1 MAHRI
6 RIHRTGGPEVLRYED
21 YDVGEP
27 GPGQVRLAQ
36 DAAGV
41 NFVDTQFREG
51 IYDATLPLTLGV
63 EGAGI
68 VDAVGPGVTEFEV
81 GDRVAY
87 WLAFGSY
94 ADARLVEADKLL
106 KLPIGLSS
114 EQAAAILT
122 KGLSA
127 WAMVKRAHVVQPGET
142 VLVQAAAGGVGSLA
156 ASWAQALGAK
166 VIATVG
172 TPEKAAWLR
181 ERGIETVLD
190 GGDPDLAARVY
201 AMTDGRGADVVYELI
216 GAATFDKS
224 VAALRPGGDLVH
236 FGNASGAPSV
246 DPAALADRSIVY
258 TRPNTADFVN
268 SRVVLKEAS
277 DDLWSAFAT
286 RVLEPHPVTRY
297 PLREARRAHED
308 IRARRVVG
316 SMILTM

>member
-21 YDVGEP
+21 YDVGAP

-36 DAAGV
+36 EAAGV
-41 NFVDTQFREG
+41 NFVDTQFRDG

-114 EQAAAILT
+114 EQAAANLT

-142 VLVQAAAGGVGSLA
+142 VLVQAAAGGVGSFA

-181 ERGIETVLD
+181 DRGIETVLD
-190 GGDPDLAARVY
+190 AGDPDLATRVY
-201 AMTDGRGADVVYELI
+201 AMTDGRGADAVYELI
-216 GAATFDKS
+216 GAATFGKS

-246 DPAALADRSIVY
+246 DLAALADRSIVY

-268 SRVVLKEAS
+268 NRVVLKEAS
-277 DDLWSAFAT
+277 DDLWSAFET
-286 RVLEPHPVTRY
+286 RILAPHPVIRY
-297 PLREARRAHED
+297 PMREARRAHED

>member
-6 RIHRTGGPEVLRYED
+6 RIHRTGGPEVLRCED

-36 DAAGV
+36 EAAGV
-41 NFVDTQFREG
+41 NFVDTQFRDG
-51 IYDATLPLTLGV
+51 VYDATLPLTLGV

-68 VDAVGPGVTEFEV
+68 VDAVGPGVTAFAV
-81 GDRVAY
+81 GDRVGY

-94 ADARLVEADKLL
+94 ADTRLVEADKLVR
-106 KLPIGLSS
+106 LPTGLSS
-114 EQAAAILT
+114 EQAAASLT

-142 VLVQAAAGGVGSLA
+142 VLVQAAAGGVGSFA

-190 GGDPDLAARVY
+190 TGDPDLAARVY
-201 AMTDGRGADVVYELI
+201 AMTDGRGADVVYELT
-216 GAATFDKS
+216 GAATFAKS

-236 FGNASGAPSV
+236 FGDASGAPSV
-246 DPAALADRSIVY
+246 DLAALADRSIVY

-286 RVLEPHPVTRY
+286 RILAPHPVTRY

>member
-6 RIHRTGGPEVLRYED
+6 RIHRTGGPEVLLYED

-36 DAAGV
+36 EAAGV
-41 NFVDTQFREG
+41 NFVDTQFRDG

-94 ADARLVEADKLL
+94 ADMRLVEADKLVR
-106 KLPIGLSS
+106 LPIGLSS
-114 EQAAAILT
+114 EQAAASLT

-127 WAMVKRAHVVQPGET
+127 WAMVKRAHVVQLGET

-190 GGDPDLAARVY
+190 AGDPDLAARVY

-277 DDLWSAFAT
+277 GDLWSAFET
-286 RVLEPHPVTRY
+286 RILEPHPVTRY
-297 PLREARRAHED
+297 PLRGARRAHED